1 MLNKTPEDNPRD
13 PDGFTSQGR
22 QMRSALKARMATAV
36 LIVAMVTGGAFVGA
50 GCEREGPA
58 EKAGKTVD
66 RAMEDLQSGRIF

>member
-1 MLNKTPEDNPRD
+1 
-13 PDGFTSQGR
+13 
-22 QMRSALKARMATAV
+22 MATAV